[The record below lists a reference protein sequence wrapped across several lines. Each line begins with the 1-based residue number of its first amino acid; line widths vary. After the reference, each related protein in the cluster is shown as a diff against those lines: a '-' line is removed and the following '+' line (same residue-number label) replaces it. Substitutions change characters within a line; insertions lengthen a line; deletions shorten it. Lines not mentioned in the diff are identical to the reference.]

1 MSKTLTVQV
10 SDTTF
15 AILEAQARDAGQA
28 PAELAACA
36 LEQRFNGV
44 SGLRQTKKP
53 LTEAEKQ
60 AARERFERHFGAVSV
75 PDPTGVW
82 RQPRG
87 ELMLLDTSGLL
98 CLHNQA

>member
-75 PDPTGVW
+75 PDPTGADNEAIDADLA
-82 RQPRG
+82 REYG
-87 ELMLLDTSGLL
+87 DNHEE
-98 CLHNQA
+98 N